1 MSGEYMNN
9 ILPFEITNEMA
20 VLIGL
25 LGPVVGKICI
35 KKSSQIVSKAK
46 GLALF
51 RGVNAWKRERRYAHL
66 KKLRRTR
73 SIPLLVH
80 DQISQSNTYLIL
92 FILTSMFYTYLLIDS
107 PMKMLFEVNDCLSIL
122 LSAPIYYLE
131 LRWLI
136 ASDKRKELL
145 KVIRRKSKVVGE
157 VRINY
162 QA

>member
-1 MSGEYMNN
+1 MEN

-25 LGPVVGKICI
+25 LGPVVGKVCI

-51 RGVNAWKRERRYAHL
+51 RGINAWKRERRYYHL

-73 SIPLLVH
+73 SISPLVY

-92 FILTSMFYTYLLIDS
+92 FTLTSMFYVYLVIDS
-107 PMKMLFEVNDCLSIL
+107 PLKVLFEVSRWFWVFLSL
-122 LSAPIYYLE
+122 PIYYFE
-131 LRWLI
+131 IRWLI
-136 ASDKRKELL
+136 TSDRRKELL
-145 KVIRRKSKVVGE
+145 KVMRRRNKSVG
-157 VRINY
+157 
-162 QA
+162 